1 MEAIW
6 VRYREEQQP
15 HACAAA
21 VAHET
26 QQRARPPL
34 TTHDG
39 DDARVPKQLFH
50 LLGAH
55 LVRGRVRLRLRLRIR
70 VRVRVRVRAKV
81 SVRVRVRLGVGVGVG
96 VRLRLR
102 LRATAKVRLH
112 LLGAHREPE
121 GDRDEA
127 VRVARLGGARG
138 DTGRDMGE
146 I

>member
-1 MEAIW
+1 MVALQ
-6 VRYREEQQP
+6 VGEELM
-15 HACAAA
+15 
-21 VAHET
+21 
-26 QQRARPPL
+26 PL
-34 TTHDG
+34 TV
-39 DDARVPKQLFH
+39 R
-50 LLGAH
+50 
-55 LVRGRVRLRLRLRIR
+55 RGRERL
-70 VRVRVRVRAKV
+70 VRVRVTVTVTVTVRVR
-81 SVRVRVRLGVGVGVG
+81 VRVRVRLGVGVGVG